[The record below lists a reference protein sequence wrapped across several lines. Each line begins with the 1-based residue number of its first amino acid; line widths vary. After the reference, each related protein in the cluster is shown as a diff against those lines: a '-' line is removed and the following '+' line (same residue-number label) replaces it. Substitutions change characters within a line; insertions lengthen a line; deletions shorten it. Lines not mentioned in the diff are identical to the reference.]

1 MKRFAA
7 RLKRFCEEGEMYSSS
22 CCSRSIRGWLAACG
36 IATATIYAFLLFIL
50 VVPRGS
56 MFFSPMGAS
65 IYTLVTAAISIFVL
79 TVVLSGIP
87 ASAAIWLS
95 ERFRIRSLVFFGGAG
110 AVTGALS
117 QAVLFQ
123 SFSFPF
129 AGIFILAGF
138 LAGLEYWFVA
148 GKHAGREPD

>member
-1 MKRFAA
+1 
-7 RLKRFCEEGEMYSSS
+7 MYSSS

-65 IYTLVTAAISIFVL
+65 ISIFVL

-95 ERFRIRSLVFFGGAG
+95 ERLRIRSLVFFGGAG